1 MKRVAIVQARIGSTR
16 LPGKVLLPLAGTSIL
31 GCVVD
36 RLRAASGLDDLVVA
50 TSLLDCDDAVV
61 AECERLGVRS
71 FRGSAEDVL
80 ARYRAAAAA
89 AGAEMVVRITA
100 DCPLIDGALV
110 DALLRDFEL
119 GEPCDYLSNTLV
131 RSYPRGLDAEIVRFT
146 ALERADREATLP
158 YEREHVTPY
167 LYHHPEWFA
176 LRAYVDSG
184 GEDRSRMRWTVDTA
198 EDYAFVRAVYAAC
211 PHSAPR
217 EVATADVFRAIAQ
230 DPSLSGLNAAVRQK
244 ALGE

>member
-1 MKRVAIVQARIGSTR
+1 MGSTR
-16 LPGKVLLPLAGTSIL
+16 LPGKVLLPLAGTSVL

-36 RLRAASGLDDLVVA
+36 RLRDVSGLDDLLVA
-50 TSLLDCDDAVV
+50 TSLLDSDDPVV
-61 AECERLGVRS
+61 AECERLGVSS

-89 AGAEMVVRITA
+89 AGAEVVVRITS
-100 DCPLIDGALV
+100 DCPLIDGELV
-110 DALLRDFEL
+110 GVLLRDFEM

-131 RSYPRGLDAEIVRFT
+131 RSYPRGLDTEIVRFT
-146 ALERADREATLP
+146 ALERADREAVLS

-167 LYHHPEWFA
+167 LYRHPELFA
-176 LRAYVDSG
+176 LRAYVDPG
-184 GEDRSRMRWTVDTA
+184 GEDRSRMRWTVDSA

-211 PHSAPR
+211 SYGAPR
-217 EVATADVFRAIAQ
+217 EVGTAEVLRAIAR
-230 DPSLSGLNAAVRQK
+230 DPSLPSLNASVRQK